1 MRANFL
7 ILLVTSLMLS
17 ACHGLDGSLS
27 SVGSVEGTGIVGGT
41 DLRDGDSEA
50 HPVVLL
56 LNQESAEIC
65 TATFIDDET
74 LLTAAH
80 CVMVRGIGE
89 DGLSEILIPVAAE
102 NLKISF
108 GVSPF
113 LDDHAPI
120 RDIVAV
126 RVHPNY
132 GSQERADLAVLRI
145 DGKKPASATIAS
157 LNGDE
162 SKNPTAF
169 EFTAVGYGRA
179 NGVLDDDAG
188 EPGDGVLRKVRLQGR
203 FENET
208 DRTFVADQTAGQGV
222 CFGDSGGPALK
233 EDGTGGWTVVGV
245 ASGVFGAKDELQD
258 QCKSSSLYI
267 SVAAYRTWILDS
279 MKTLKAERE

>member
-1 MRANFL
+1 MRANIL
-7 ILLVTSLMLS
+7 ILLITSLMLS
-17 ACHGLDGSLS
+17 ACQGLDGSLS
-27 SVGSVEGTGIVGGT
+27 SVGSVDGTGIVGGT
-41 DLRDGDSEA
+41 DLQDGDSEA
-50 HPVVLL
+50 HPVALL
-56 LNQESAEIC
+56 MNQESAEIC

-89 DGLSEILIPVAAE
+89 DGLSEILIPAAAE

-113 LDDHAPI
+113 LNDDAPI

-126 RVHPNY
+126 RVHEKY
-132 GSQERADLAVLRI
+132 GGQERADLAVLRI
-145 DGKKPASATIAS
+145 AGKKPASATIAA
-157 LNGDE
+157 LAGDE

-169 EFTAVGYGRA
+169 EFTAVGYGRT
-179 NGVLDDDAG
+179 NGLLDEDAG
-188 EPGDGVLRKVRLQGR
+188 TPGDGVLRKVRLQAR

-208 DRTFVADQTAGQGV
+208 DRTFVADQAAGKGV

-233 EDGTGGWTVVGV
+233 EDGNGGWTVVGV

-267 SVAAYRTWILDS
+267 SVAAYRAWILDS
-279 MKTLKAERE
+279 MKALKAERE